1 MHFNGRKY
9 QLDAVAEATHRSRLV
24 GFISSMGTTVPN
36 SPLDKLG
43 YGQILFHELNLETDI
58 SESRRHDDVIE
69 KPFGLTMAEGGQ
81 KELFVGHD
89 VLMSVLPNSIT
100 WADVARLCEW
110 RFFHAQACALTCAP
124 RLLPQQENTKCS
136 TKRGF
141 CWQCSGGLLLP
152 DRCAFG
158 WDDNILAQWVGTD
171 NEHAVLLTYPPDASD
186 FRWERPNE
194 GPWEIPHLCGAKFE
208 GPRIVRNCRAKA
220 ALNFDG
226 PTLSVLGG

>member
-1 MHFNGRKY
+1 MRLG
-9 QLDAVAEATHRSRLV
+9 LLPTDTATEQVELAKELVRLVKLGLPPQASMDQSRLV
-24 GFISSMGTTVPN
+24 KSLCEHCV
-36 SPLDKLG
+36 K
-43 YGQILFHELNLETDI
+43 
-58 SESRRHDDVIE
+58 
-69 KPFGLTMAEGGQ
+69 LTMAEGGQ

-124 RLLPQQENTKCS
+124 RCCPQQENTKCS

-141 CWQCSGGLLLP
+141 CWRCSGGLLLP
-152 DRCAFG
+152 DRCALG
-158 WDDNILAQWVGTD
+158 WDDNILAQWAGTD

-220 ALNFDG
+220 ALNLDG
-226 PTLSVLGG
+226 PTLSASSSLKTVGFLRTTWP